1 MERAALRKGK
11 AGKSSSKKLST
22 DPSKKRGSSGK
33 GQGTLAWIPANTNRC
48 WVLGKRGD
56 KNPEVSG
63 DVRTPRTGIV
73 SGTLYAH
80 LISSATLELGGLWP
94 EGETN
99 ITCKTTFILP
109 GDHLPQRPDS
119 MFIHPDTMQLC
130 GFGIAQPVVVR
141 NLDSQVCSHCAMTCM
156 ARLNGVTL

>member
-22 DPSKKRGSSGK
+22 DPSKKRRSSGK

-80 LISSATLELGGLWP
+80 LISSATLELGGLWW

-99 ITCKTTFILP
+99 ITCKTI
-109 GDHLPQRPDS
+109 HLYYQETICLSVLIPCISTLIPCS
-119 MFIHPDTMQLC
+119 SVGL
-130 GFGIAQPVVVR
+130 V
-141 NLDSQVCSHCAMTCM
+141 LLSQ
-156 ARLNGVTL
+156 